1 MSVPV
6 TVKVDLGIGEL
17 IEKLDEINERRK
29 GRKEE
34 FFSNICDDLESVHTI
49 VYALDNLFVDLP
61 QRYSDRTLVDSSE
74 MWRKWH
80 GREQALE
87 ADLLAER
94 PCYAAAAGGDF
105 DTALV
110 YTGEAIDMIHS
121 VEPAA
126 AIRLRAWPQGQP
138 NA

>member
-1 MSVPV
+1 L
-6 TVKVDLGIGEL
+6 TYLKDILTG
-17 IEKLDEINERRK
+17 
-29 GRKEE
+29 
-34 FFSNICDDLESVHTI
+34 H
-49 VYALDNLFVDLP
+49 
-61 QRYSDRTLVDSSE
+61 SSTAARCG
-74 MWRKWH
+74 RKWH

>member
-87 ADLLAER
+87 ADSLPSARAR
-94 PCYAAAAGGDF
+94 PRRRAGIS
-105 DTALV
+105 TPRWSIPEKPW
-110 YTGEAIDMIHS
+110 T
-121 VEPAA
+121 
-126 AIRLRAWPQGQP
+126 
-138 NA
+138 